1 MRKIRILLAV
11 SPFAL
16 LRHALRQR
24 TARLST
30 LYAVAGMRLCAR
42 LHIIQAVN
50 ELRHTGKEKFDYA
63 EKVVEVLPQDIVGFC
78 RKT

>member
-1 MRKIRILLAV
+1 MRKIRIPLAV
-11 SPFAL
+11 LPFAL

-24 TARLST
+24 TARLRA

-42 LHIIQAVN
+42 PHIVQAVN
-50 ELRHTGKEKFDYA
+50 ELWHTGKEKFGYA
-63 EKVVEVLPQDIVGFC
+63 EKVGEVLPQDIVGFC